1 MIYAAWLRPKALCH
15 FFAQMCIMSGKGQD
29 VHNHDDTG
37 TGPALEL
44 FTLAWVAHGYERGDG
59 IYKYLNYKIFSIFN
73 VSGQRAVHGNECF
86 GAFTIN

>member
-1 MIYAAWLRPKALCH
+1 
-15 FFAQMCIMSGKGQD
+15 MCIMSGKGQD

-59 IYKYLNYKIFSIFN
+59 IYKYLNYKKFFN
-73 VSGQRAVHGNECF
+73 L
-86 GAFTIN
+86 